1 MSLAE
6 GPADDCLSLEAVVGA
21 DRAQLLLLGRC
32 FGVVERHLL
41 RWRAGATA
49 RTLAGCRD
57 SHTERHQRRF
67 ADRTEQGSVNSDA
80 RHACLGFPF
89 WDCGRRSTEVGE

>member
-32 FGVVERHLL
+32 FGAVEGHLGY
-41 RWRAGATA
+41 AGW
-49 RTLAGCRD
+49 LQGQ
-57 SHTERHQRRF
+57 SHTVTPT
-67 ADRTEQGSVNSDA
+67 ADGAGVRE
-80 RHACLGFPF
+80 L
-89 WDCGRRSTEVGE
+89 

>member
-41 RWRAGATA
+41 RWRARVLLHA
-49 RTLAGCRD
+49 RWLAAGTVT
-57 SHTERHQRRF
+57 H
-67 ADRTEQGSVNSDA
+67 SDTNGG
-80 RHACLGFPF
+80 LPT
-89 WDCGRRSTEVGE
+89 GRSRGP

>member
-6 GPADDCLSLEAVVGA
+6 GPADDSLSLEAVVGA

-41 RWRAGATA
+41 RC
-49 RTLAGCRD
+49 AGCGCYCTHAGWLQGQ
-57 SHTERHQRRF
+57 SHTERHQRRV

-80 RHACLGFPF
+80 RHACPDFLF
-89 WDCGRRSTEVGE
+89 WMFMEDARLE

>member
-1 MSLAE
+1 MCLAE

-41 RWRAGATA
+41 RW
-49 RTLAGCRD
+49 LAGWRVLL
-57 SHTERHQRRF
+57 HARWLAAGTVTQERHTNGRF
-67 ADRTEQGSVNSDA
+67 ADGMEQGPVNFDA
-80 RHACLGFPF
+80 RHAC
-89 WDCGRRSTEVGE
+89 C